1 VTTTPNVPLPATR
14 VLLLDDHRVFT
25 EALSVALDSCPGVT
39 CVAVAHTVEQ
49 ALALATEIE
58 FDVAVVDLQLP
69 DGGGPA
75 TIPLLLARR
84 PDAAVIVLTAHS
96 QADLSRRAAEAGARG
111 FFGKEAALDEIVRG
125 IRAAH
130 RDPGHHIRP
139 PAHDPAAHLRV
150 TPREHEVLQAL
161 SRGLD
166 AARIATSLGI
176 SLHTTRDHIRSVM
189 GKLGVRTQLDAVVT
203 ADRLGLV
210 TVGAG
215 F

>member
-1 VTTTPNVPLPATR
+1 MNTTVTVQLPPTR
-14 VLLLDDHRVFT
+14 VFLLDDHRVF
-25 EALSVALDSCPGVT
+25 A
-39 CVAVAHTVEQ
+39 Q
-49 ALALATEIE
+49 ALAVGLDSRPDMTCVSLAHSVRDALELATAVD

-69 DGGGPA
+69 DGGGLA
-75 TIPLLLARR
+75 AIPGLLIRR
-84 PDAAVIVLTAHS
+84 PAASVVVLTAHPR
-96 QADLSRRAAEAGARG
+96 ADLARRAAAAGARG
-111 FFGKEAALDEIVRG
+111 FFGKEAALEEIVSG
-125 IRAAH
+125 IRAA
-130 RDPGHHIRP
+130 RGDQGGLVGLPV
-139 PAHDPAAHLRV
+139 HDPAAHLGV

-166 AARIATSLGI
+166 AVRIAAALGI
-176 SLHTTRDHIRSVM
+176 SLYTTRDHIRSVM